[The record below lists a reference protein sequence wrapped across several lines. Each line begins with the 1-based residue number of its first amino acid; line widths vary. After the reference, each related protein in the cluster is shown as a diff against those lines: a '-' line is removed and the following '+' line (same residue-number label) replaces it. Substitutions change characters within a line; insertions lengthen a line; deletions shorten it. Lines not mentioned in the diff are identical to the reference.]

1 MTAPAILAKELQ
13 HLRSEV
19 RRLRNSKRP
28 PPKHRILERAFNDA
42 TYMLKLA
49 AVGESYSRDD
59 MLLLGMSERRW
70 TWAMGLLRHARM
82 AYRYGESKQG
92 IKPIDDMEELDAGL
106 RTLKAHYMMLW
117 DSGSDNLDELR
128 MHMPRKYR
136 NIKDG

>member
-82 AYRYGESKQG
+82 AYRYGESGIG
-92 IKPIDDMEELDAGL
+92 IKPVDDLEELAAGL
-106 RTLKAHYMMLW
+106 RTLDNHVRHLRNT
-117 DSGSDNLDELR
+117 GSPYLYELR

-136 NIKDG
+136 REP